1 MRRDD
6 KKGNTMFGH
15 TGNIYTIHE
24 NENLPDAADRI
35 ELVREGFAFWA
46 FIFGAVWLLTQRLWL
61 PAIAYLIAVALV
73 GRVLEMMGFSAASM
87 VAVQLGMQL
96 WLGFQA
102 NDMKRWVLDR
112 RGFTMRG
119 VVCAESAMMAQQ
131 RVFAAAH

>member
-1 MRRDD
+1 M
-6 KKGNTMFGH
+6 
-15 TGNIYTIHE
+15 
-24 NENLPDAADRI
+24 
-35 ELVREGFAFWA
+35 
-46 FIFGAVWLLTQRLWL
+46 TQRLWL